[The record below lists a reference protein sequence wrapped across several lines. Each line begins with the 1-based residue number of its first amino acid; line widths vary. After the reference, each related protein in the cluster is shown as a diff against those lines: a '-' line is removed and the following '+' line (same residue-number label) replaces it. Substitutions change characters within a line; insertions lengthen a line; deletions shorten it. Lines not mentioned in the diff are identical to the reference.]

1 MPNPVMEN
9 AKTVLPGE
17 SNGNGNHSDVDINS
31 FNSTASGWDDPV
43 IPYCLTP
50 PEISADLLPSLLGA
64 YARAVSQ
71 ETQTPEGLSVMMELS
86 VLATCLQKKFV
97 VSPYGDGYIE
107 PLSLW
112 TITAMPPA
120 SRKTAVVNLL
130 TSPLIDWEN
139 EQRENLE
146 AEISDIETK
155 RVVNLKAIDHLQSQA
170 SKVEDSLERKELIRE
185 INALKDDTP
194 DELLPP
200 RLWTGDITPERLQ
213 NLMAEHGE
221 RMSLIS
227 DEGGIFE
234 IMAGLYS
241 GGRANLDVFLKGHA
255 GQSIRVDRGGRT
267 VTLDNP
273 ALSFG
278 LAIQPQIL
286 SEFGE
291 GGKKR
296 FRGIG
301 TLARFLYCFPKSNI
315 GQRDLDERQSISETD
330 KRIYREEIFKLLNI
344 PAILDDQGKEI
355 PRIIQ
360 LSSDS
365 RDKWIQFSKYIESKQ
380 GDGGEFE
387 PIQDWT
393 GKLPGASLRIAGL
406 CHVGEYGDS
415 SMPIKLET
423 MERSLDLCQLLI
435 PHTKVSF
442 DLMGV
447 EQDVND
453 AKVILDW
460 IRMKGESCFKRGDCH
475 KEHHGRFLKVDRLVK
490 ALDVLQ
496 GWNVIS
502 APEQI
507 KPKSMG
513 RPSIVYHV
521 NPAIQKEVDNGMA

>member
-139 EQRENLE
+139 EQRENLK

-393 GKLPGASLRIAGL
+393 GKLPGAALRIAGL
-406 CHVGEYGDS
+406 CHVVEYGDENHL
-415 SMPIKLET
+415 INKATLE
-423 MERSLDLCQLLI
+423 RALDLCDPLI
-435 PHTKVSF
+435 KHARATF
-442 DLMGV
+442 DLMGAD
-447 EQDVND
+447 EAIAD
-453 AKVILDW
+453 ARHVLKWIL
-460 IRMKGESCFKRGDCH
+460 MGKKSFFKRSDCQQDLR
-475 KEHHGRFLKVDRLVK
+475 GRFRRVNRLLI
-490 ALDVLQ
+490 ALEVLTERHI
-496 GWNVIS
+496 IS
-502 APEQI
+502 KPETLPTK
-507 KPKSMG
+507 KPT
-513 RPSIVYHV
+513 IIYYI
-521 NPAIQKEVDNGMA
+521 NPNIFKEGDHGLA